1 MNWHDPNSLQ
11 GPVSKARGWWQEET
25 ATAVA
30 LETPCPTSTPANED
44 IRTELVERVRREI
57 AAGTY
62 ETEDKLEI
70 ALARMFH
77 DLDQA

>member
-1 MNWHDPNSLQ
+1 MKNWHDPKCLE
-11 GPVSKARGWWQEET
+11 GPVSKARGWWQEEAMASVAVEPPVEA
-25 ATAVA
+25 ATPGA
-30 LETPCPTSTPANED
+30 
-44 IRTELVERVRREI
+44 IRQDLVDRVRREI

>member
-1 MNWHDPNSLQ
+1 MKLHDPNSLN
-11 GPVSKARGWWQEET
+11 GPVSKDRAWWIEEE
-25 ATAVA
+25 ATVAV
-30 LETPCPTSTPANED
+30 ETPAGAGD

-77 DLDQA
+77 DLDQV